1 MDLTILATFAFLLTL
16 KHSIC
21 DLALQRLFPANKIFY
36 FDPPAHVHYFH
47 HGLGSLLCGLIIG
60 WQFALIIGVIDYF
73 AHWHI
78 DYTKH
83 RVQLYWNLGR
93 KDKAFWWVTV
103 VDQLLHFLT
112 YYIFVVYL
120 VN

>member
-1 MDLTILATFAFLLTL
+1 MLLFFNPL
-16 KHSIC
+16 
-21 DLALQRLFPANKIFY
+21 LALKI
-36 FDPPAHVHYFH
+36 A
-47 HGLGSLLCGLIIG
+47 I
-60 WQFALIIGVIDYF
+60 IDYI

-83 RVQLYWNLGR
+83 RVQLHWNLGR